1 MRVQARCAPHLAHEV
16 DDMNKVTHREE
27 CPTSRAGF
35 SLMEMIA
42 VILLIGVMAGIAL
55 TQYSGYLAR
64 TVPDRASRI
73 VGSYVTLTRSY
84 AVQRR
89 SPVTLA
95 VNPVDLTL
103 MIRTEED
110 TIRTMP
116 FGPDSDLPLDSL
128 DTNIDGD
135 SLTFTARGICLV
147 CGVAGA
153 GITMSASSTSFLIT
167 FNALGRWKRTVQ

>member
-1 MRVQARCAPHLAHEV
+1 
-16 DDMNKVTHREE
+16 MNEATHREK
-27 CPTSRAGF
+27 CPANRAGF
-35 SLMEMIA
+35 TLTEMLTVLA
-42 VILLIGVMAGIAL
+42 LAGIML
-55 TQYSGYLAR
+55 GIVTVQYSAYLER
-64 TVPDRASRI
+64 IVPDRASRM
-73 VGSYVTLTRSY
+73 VGSYVSLTRSY

-89 SPVTLA
+89 SAVTLA

-135 SLTFTARGICLV
+135 SLTFTARGICLA